1 MRWTVAAGVILG
13 VWWNVGLMLQFGSGL
28 MDRQRLEPGRI
39 AYNNFVVVPRL
50 LPALAYRYV
59 FARESFY
66 RSPASDR

>member
-1 MRWTVAAGVILG
+1 MLG

-28 MDRQRLEPGRI
+28 MDRQRLEPAQI
-39 AYNNFVVVPRL
+39 AYNNFVVIPRQ